1 MTRYAPGNLGLCV
14 VEVDPE
20 DTIVTDFDGNERPI
34 EGHFATRAEAWLASH
49 KEARWHLARAKAHL
63 AEVEARMVADGV
75 PVPVGLDCA

>member
-34 EGHFATRAEAWLASH
+34 DGHFATRAEAWLAAH

-63 AEVEARMVADGV
+63 VEVEARMVADGV
-75 PVPVGLDCA
+75 PVPVGPDCA